1 MLQKLSKGRFRKMS
15 IISIASAVIGI
26 SLLLLSIQIHQDWKK
41 IDTGYERYVI
51 INKPVNI
58 LSTLGFS
65 AVFQEKEIQDI
76 KEQDFIQQVG
86 AFQTNDFRVSLGS
99 NRIGFRTDA
108 FFESVPDEFVDVD
121 YYKWKHYEDGD
132 VIPIIL
138 SADYLAL
145 YNFGFAPSQGLPQ
158 FTANT
163 INKVNLDIV
172 IQGEG
177 GVGRYKGNIIGFSQR
192 LNSIIVPQHFLEFA
206 NKKYGSEK
214 ATQAS
219 RLILEVDNP
228 KAQDLVNYA
237 KKKGYEMNVNQA
249 FGEETAILVQ
259 RSILLVS
266 FIGILVLIL
275 TLIVFYLSYKLII
288 EERIQDIRVLFTQ
301 GYEPKTIA
309 QHFIRFTSLLIGIS
323 MIISLVIIQG
333 FHFFIAQQINQI
345 GFEINSW
352 LSIPTWIFALIMAIL
367 LLIGSRFFIL
377 NTMRS
382 KYL

>member
-1 MLQKLSKGRFRKMS
+1 MS
-15 IISIASAVIGI
+15 VISIASAVIGI
-26 SLLLLSIQIHQDWKK
+26 SLLLLSIQIHQDWKQ
-41 IDTGYERYVI
+41 INTGYEGYVI

-65 AVFQEKEIQDI
+65 AVFEEKEIKEI
-76 KEQDFIQQVG
+76 KEQDFIKQVG
-86 AFQTNDFRVSLGS
+86 AFQANDFRVSLGS

-121 YYKWKHYEDGD
+121 YHQWKHYEDGD

-163 INKVNLDIV
+163 INKVNLDVV

-177 GVGRYKGNIIGFSQR
+177 SIGRYKGNIIGFSQR
-192 LNSIIVPQHFLEFA
+192 LNSIIVPQHFLAFA
-206 NKKYGSEK
+206 NKKYGSGK
-214 ATQAS
+214 ATQTS
-219 RLILEVDNP
+219 RLILAVDNP
-228 KAQDLVNYA
+228 KAQDLVDYT

-249 FGEETAILVQ
+249 FGEETAILIQ
-259 RSILLVS
+259 RSILLIS

-275 TLIVFYLSYKLII
+275 TLLVFYLSYKLII

-301 GYEPKTIA
+301 GYEPKAIA

-323 MIISLVIIQG
+323 MIISLAIIQG

-345 GFEINSW
+345 GFEINQW
-352 LSIPTWIFALIMAIL
+352 LSFPTWVFAFMMVIL